1 MKLNNNDFFKLNF
14 EKKIKKTYNYLFKL
28 FLFLKKLLILKTLIL
43 IFITIIKILISL
55 NIKLEE
61 NKNIIINQKE
71 LNISLENTIFKRIKI
86 GIYTYNLKNGGIQ
99 RISSLLINYLYKSKI
114 FNLHLFSQNNKEDNE
129 YIIYEDIKRILIK
142 RPRFINLF
150 KEIKKNKIDILIFQ
164 FPNNY
169 GIKVLNKIKN
179 TKIIFFQ
186 HYSFF
191 YWIYTNYSFFLEMY
205 KSYQNS
211 KYIISMI
218 PFENDYIFKKW
229 GIRSILMNNFVTYE
243 YQYVIPSD
251 LSKKIII
258 MIGRSNDKIKRLEL
272 GLLSMEYIIKEVP
285 EIEMKIISNI
295 TYNYNLVNIVN
306 DLNLQ
311 NQVKFVGYTSTP
323 EIYYRNSLLHIFP
336 TISESFGLVLSETK
350 IYGIPTILVGLD
362 YVSISKGGTLIIY
375 DDKPES
381 ISKVAINILKYEQY
395 KKKLGKEG
403 RISMQKFQNN
413 LLLKKW
419 IKLLLSIYKGDEY
432 YIELRKKDINILDNE
447 ALNILVN
454 QIKMLKLRIEDFK
467 NITINDFQN
476 FSLLQNFKI

>member
-1 MKLNNNDFFKLNF
+1 
-14 EKKIKKTYNYLFKL
+14 
-28 FLFLKKLLILKTLIL
+28 
-43 IFITIIKILISL
+43 
-55 NIKLEE
+55 
-61 NKNIIINQKE
+61 
-71 LNISLENTIFKRIKI
+71 
-86 GIYTYNLKNGGIQ
+86 
-99 RISSLLINYLYKSKI
+99 
-114 FNLHLFSQNNKEDNE
+114 
-129 YIIYEDIKRILIK
+129 
-142 RPRFINLF
+142 
-150 KEIKKNKIDILIFQ
+150 
-164 FPNNY
+164 
-169 GIKVLNKIKN
+169 
-179 TKIIFFQ
+179 
-186 HYSFF
+186 
-191 YWIYTNYSFFLEMY
+191 MY

-251 LSKKIII
+251 LSKKIIL

>member
-1 MKLNNNDFFKLNF
+1 MKLNNNEFFKLNLK
-14 EKKIKKTYNYLFKL
+14 KKIKITYNYLLKILL
-28 FLFLKKLLILKTLIL
+28 FLEKLLILKIMIL
-43 IFITIIKILISL
+43 ICISIIKALIPL
-55 NIKLEE
+55 NIKFET
-61 NKNIIINQKE
+61 NKNIIMNQHK
-71 LNISLENTIFKRIKI
+71 LNISLENIIFKRIKI

-99 RISSLLINYLYKSKI
+99 RISSLLLNYLYKPKL
-114 FNLHLFSQNNKEDNE
+114 FNLYLFSQNNKEDNE
-129 YIIYEDIKRILIK
+129 YIIHEDIKRILIK
-142 RPRFINLF
+142 RPRFKNLF
-150 KEIKKNKIDILIFQ
+150 RKIKKNKIDILIFQ

-169 GIKVLNKIKN
+169 GIKVLNEIKN
-179 TKIIFFQ
+179 TKVIFFQ
-186 HYSFF
+186 HYSIF
-191 YWIYTNYSFFLEMY
+191 YWIYTNYSFFSEMY

-211 KYIISMI
+211 KYVISMI

-229 GIRSILMNNFVTYE
+229 GIRSILMNNFITYE
-243 YQYVIPSD
+243 YKYVIPSD
-251 LSKKIII
+251 LSKKIIL

-272 GLLSMEYIIKEVP
+272 GLLSMEYIIKEIP

-295 TYNYNLVNIVN
+295 TNNYNLVNIVN

-336 TISESFGLVLSETK
+336 SISESFGLVLSETK

-381 ISKVAINILKYEQY
+381 ISILAINILKYEQY

-403 RISMQKFQNN
+403 RISMKKFNNN

-419 IKLLLSIYKGDEY
+419 IKLLLAVYKGDDY
-432 YIELRKKDINILDNE
+432 YIELRKKDINIVDNE
-447 ALNILVN
+447 ALDILVN

-476 FSLLQNFKI
+476 FSSLQNFKI